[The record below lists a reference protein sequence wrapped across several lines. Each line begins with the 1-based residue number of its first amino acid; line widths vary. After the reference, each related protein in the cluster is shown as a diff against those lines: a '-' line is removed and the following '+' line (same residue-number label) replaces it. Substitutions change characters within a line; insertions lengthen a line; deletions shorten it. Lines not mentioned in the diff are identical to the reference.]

1 MIVTRKFKAGDKAH
15 YMGSKQ
21 PELVGCTVQVTG
33 YVHDLVEVAHR
44 GTSRLVNERNLIP
57 YPPITSA
64 PTALRGEHI
73 CTACG
78 TRNNDHV
85 TSCPNYSGR
94 KEDAVNSP
102 KHYQFFPDLEAIE
115 VIARSMTREQFYG
128 YCLGNRLKYRLR
140 AGNKD
145 KLEQDIAKSDKYSE
159 LYEQHRGKCID
170 AK

>member
-1 MIVTRKFKAGDKAH
+1 MSNIKVGDVVVRKDAHVSGEWFRICESLHISPYASREVLEVSGTTITLSGDPAGGWNARCF
-15 YMGSKQ
+15 Q
-21 PELVGCTVQVTG
+21 VVGEVPTTGTQVA
-33 YVHDLVEVAHR
+33 E
-44 GTSRLVNERNLIP
+44 
-57 YPPITSA
+57 
-64 PTALRGEHI
+64 
-73 CTACG
+73 
-78 TRNNDHV
+78 
-85 TSCPNYSGR
+85 
-94 KEDAVNSP
+94 AVNSP

-115 VIARSMTREQFYG
+115 VIARSMTQEQFYG

>member
-1 MIVTRKFKAGDKAH
+1 MNEFKVGDKVVRNH
-15 YMGSKQ
+15 QHRDRNWRRRNPGR
-21 PELVGCTVQVTG
+21 PEGALHTVTAIRLDSCIELDNNPYG
-33 YVHDLVEVAHR
+33 WDANFFDLVVGSDSETLPV
-44 GTSRLVNERNLIP
+44 
-57 YPPITSA
+57 
-64 PTALRGEHI
+64 PTP
-73 CTACG
+73 T
-78 TRNNDHV
+78 
-85 TSCPNYSGR
+85 
-94 KEDAVNSP
+94 DAVNSP

-115 VIARSMTREQFYG
+115 VIARSMTQEQFYG

>member
-1 MIVTRKFKAGDKAH
+1 MSKVKVGDVVRRWAQYRTLDWAEFCMGLRIPCGGQFTVTAVLDGGIILDGYNGHLWDHCHFEVVSTPSIQESTPKA
-15 YMGSKQ
+15 
-21 PELVGCTVQVTG
+21 P
-33 YVHDLVEVAHR
+33 
-44 GTSRLVNERNLIP
+44 
-57 YPPITSA
+57 
-64 PTALRGEHI
+64 
-73 CTACG
+73 
-78 TRNNDHV
+78 
-85 TSCPNYSGR
+85 
-94 KEDAVNSP
+94 DAVNSP

-115 VIARSMTREQFYG
+115 VIARSMTQEQFYG

>member
-1 MIVTRKFKAGDKAH
+1 MSEFKVGDKVVR
-15 YMGSKQ
+15 K
-21 PELVGCTVQVTG
+21 PEHRNDNWRARFKDHPAGAPRTVTAVSFNEIIELDHVPYGWDADLFYLV
-33 YVHDLVEVAHR
+33 
-44 GTSRLVNERNLIP
+44 
-57 YPPITSA
+57 SA
-64 PTALRGEHI
+64 P
-73 CTACG
+73 
-78 TRNNDHV
+78 V
-85 TSCPNYSGR
+85 TP
-94 KEDAVNSP
+94 KELPTPKAPDAVNSP

-115 VIARSMTREQFYG
+115 VIARSMTQEQFYG

>member
-1 MIVTRKFKAGDKAH
+1 MSKFKVGDKVVR
-15 YMGSKQ
+15 K
-21 PELVGCTVQVTG
+21 PEHRNENWRKRFKDHPAGALRTVTAVRYNDIIELDHLPYG
-33 YVHDLVEVAHR
+33 WDSDLFDLV
-44 GTSRLVNERNLIP
+44 
-57 YPPITSA
+57 SA
-64 PTALRGEHI
+64 PGIPEELPAPK
-73 CTACG
+73 A
-78 TRNNDHV
+78 
-85 TSCPNYSGR
+85 S
-94 KEDAVNSP
+94 DAVNSP

-115 VIARSMTREQFYG
+115 VIARSMTQEQFYG

>member
-1 MIVTRKFKAGDKAH
+1 MIKPTKFHVGDFVVRKEHHAGGVWADIC
-15 YMGSKQ
+15 GQ
-21 PELVGCTVQVTG
+21 LQV
-33 YVHDLVEVAHR
+33 DPRAP
-44 GTSRLVNERNLIP
+44 RLVTNVEDGLLTLAECGNSWKAELFQLSHS
-57 YPPITSA
+57 TSE
-64 PTALRGEHI
+64 TVS
-73 CTACG
+73 
-78 TRNNDHV
+78 DV
-85 TSCPNYSGR
+85 
-94 KEDAVNSP
+94 VNSP

-115 VIARSMTREQFYG
+115 VIARSMTQEQFYG

>member
-1 MIVTRKFKAGDKAH
+1 MIKPTKFH
-15 YMGSKQ
+15 
-21 PELVGCTVQVTG
+21 VG
-33 YVHDLVEVAHR
+33 DLVVRKDSHVGGVWADVCGQLR
-44 GTSRLVNERNLIP
+44 VDPSTPRLVTHVEDGLLTLDECR
-57 YPPITSA
+57 TSWNA
-64 PTALRGEHI
+64 EFFRLFYS
-73 CTACG
+73 
-78 TRNNDHV
+78 
-85 TSCPNYSGR
+85 TSGAAS
-94 KEDAVNSP
+94 DAVNSP

-115 VIARSMTREQFYG
+115 VIARSMTQEQFYG

>member
-1 MIVTRKFKAGDKAH
+1 VSKVKVGDVVRRWAQYRTLDWAEFCMRLRTAYGDSFTVTAVLDGGIILDGCNGHLWDPCHFEVVSISSIQESTPKALD
-15 YMGSKQ
+15 S
-21 PELVGCTVQVTG
+21 
-33 YVHDLVEVAHR
+33 
-44 GTSRLVNERNLIP
+44 
-57 YPPITSA
+57 
-64 PTALRGEHI
+64 
-73 CTACG
+73 
-78 TRNNDHV
+78 
-85 TSCPNYSGR
+85 
-94 KEDAVNSP
+94 VNSP

-115 VIARSMTREQFYG
+115 VIARSMTQEQFYG